1 MNFPNNINVS
11 IEGCPIQFH
20 DIDELASFIDT
31 LQSSPYR
38 WQYDLL
44 RIFFNKVP
52 RLLIRAR
59 TNGIDLEK
67 IR

>member
-1 MNFPNNINVS
+1 MNFPNKINVS

-20 DIDELASFIDT
+20 DIDELASFIDE
-31 LQSSPYR
+31 LQDSPYR

-44 RIFFNKVP
+44 RITFNNIP

-59 TNGIDLEK
+59 IDGIDLEK